1 MMRTGEITAEKAVM
15 IDVHPASD
23 LTAQT
28 GAAINKA
35 TGG

>member
-1 MMRTGEITAEKAVM
+1 M
-15 IDVHPASD
+15 IYVHPASD

-35 TGG
+35 TGEWVHYKISPMP